1 MLSRH
6 GLMKEAAKRKDNLAY
21 KSGRSRRGLTIKN
34 PDSPAARRVEDASFW
49 RWIPTRPFI
58 LAQWLDGEAIYNQ
71 LVAVEGLQNLVAGGT
86 AIFAF
91 TALD

>member
-1 MLSRH
+1 
-6 GLMKEAAKRKDNLAY
+6 MKEAAKRKDHLAY
-21 KSGRSRRGLTIKN
+21 KGGRSRPWLTIKN
-34 PDSPAARRVEDASFW
+34 PNSLAARRVENASFW
-49 RWIPTRPFI
+49 MWMPTRPFI